1 MRIPIDQFE
10 SFLVNKNLKPR
21 TVENYLYYFLK
32 FSYEVFNQESVS
44 RFLTEESNRNIVAR
58 SFLLNFKKFLLLNHD
73 SLGLSPEVRLKIS
86 EVELP
91 KMSGRA
97 RTRIVHVIP
106 HDQIPLLESALDKE
120 EDKLKLLMTYY
131 GGLRMGELLKI
142 RLISFGWDKWKLDLT
157 KAGECRVLGKGD
169 KEGLAF
175 FPSSLMA
182 RIARFIRA
190 RQYPAVNSFLFS
202 SSDKK
207 DFNIKNEARAWQMKL
222 AEAGLKCGMTKKD
235 EEGKIIKETAI
246 HPHLLRHSWA
256 THLKNN
262 GKDIRDIQ
270 VVLRHSDIRSTQ
282 IYTHVN
288 TDKLKESLF

>member
-1 MRIPIDQFE
+1 MRIPLELFE

-21 TVENYLYYFLK
+21 TVENYVYYFSK
-32 FSYEVFNQESVS
+32 FTYESFNQETVS
-44 RFLTEESNRNIVAR
+44 RFMSDQANRNIVAR
-58 SFLLNFKKFLLLNHD
+58 SFLLNLKKFLLLNYD
-73 SLGLSPEVRLKIS
+73 SLGLTPEVRLKVS

-91 KMSGRA
+91 KITGRA
-97 RTRIVHVIP
+97 RTRIVHTIP
-106 HDQIPLLESALDKE
+106 HDQIPLLESALEKE

-142 RLISFGWDKWKLDLT
+142 SIISFNWDKWKRDMT
-157 KAGECRVLGKGD
+157 KAGECRVFGKGD

-182 RIARFIRA
+182 RIARFVRS
-190 RQYPAVNSFLFS
+190 REYSAVNASLFS
-202 SSDKK
+202 SPDKK
-207 DFNIKNEARAWQMKL
+207 EFKIKNESRNWQLTL
-222 AEAGLKCGMTKKD
+222 AEAGIKSGITQKD
-235 EEGKIIKETAI
+235 GEGKVIKETAI

-256 THLKNN
+256 THLKDM

-282 IYTHVN
+282 IYTHVDK
-288 TDKLKESLF
+288 DKLKETLF